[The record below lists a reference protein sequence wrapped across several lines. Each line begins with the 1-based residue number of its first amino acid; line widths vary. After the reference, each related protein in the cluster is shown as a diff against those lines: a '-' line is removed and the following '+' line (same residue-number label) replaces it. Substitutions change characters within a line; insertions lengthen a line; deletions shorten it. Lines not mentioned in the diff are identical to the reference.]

1 MRKRMK
7 QTRPNH
13 AVVVAYLALFVAL
26 GGSAYAFHLGKNSV
40 GPKQLKKNA
49 VTTAKIKNEAVTAGK
64 VKKGTLTGTQVKAS
78 TLGTVPN
85 ATHAGSADVASALPA
100 PEPWHGVG
108 GPGES
113 QFQHGCHN
121 AGLPDSASVRF
132 YKDQI
137 GIVHLEG
144 IYNGCT
150 AENVVAFQLP
160 AGFRPQPNLNFA
172 LPAFGEEGVVVVN
185 GSSPDMPATEFG
197 DVRCPVKLCI
207 LDGIAFRAE
216 S

>member
-1 MRKRMK
+1 MRKRLK
-7 QTRPNH
+7 HTRPNH

-49 VTTAKIKNEAVTAGK
+49 VTTAKVKNEAITAGK
-64 VKKGTLTGTQVKAS
+64 VKKATLTGTQVKAS

-85 ATHAGSADVASALPA
+85 ASHAGSADVANALPA
-100 PEPWHGVG
+100 PESWHVIGA
-108 GPGES
+108 PGEPS
-113 QFQHGCHN
+113 FQHGCQDP
-121 AGLPDSASVRF
+121 GLPDTAGARF

-144 IYNGCT
+144 AYRCST
-150 AENVVAFQLP
+150 ENVIAFQLP
-160 AGFRPQPNLNFA
+160 AGYRPLPNLNFA
-172 LPAFGEEGVVVVN
+172 LPDGNGEAAVVY
-185 GSSPDMPATEFG
+185 GSAPDIPATQFG
-197 DVRCPVKLCI
+197 SVKCAVLVCI
-207 LDGIAFRAE
+207 LDGITFRAE